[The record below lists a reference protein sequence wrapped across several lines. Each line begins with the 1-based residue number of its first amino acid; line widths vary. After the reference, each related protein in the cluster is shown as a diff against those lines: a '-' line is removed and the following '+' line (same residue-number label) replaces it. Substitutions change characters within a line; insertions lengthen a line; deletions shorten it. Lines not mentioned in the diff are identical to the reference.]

1 MPNKIFSEYEY
12 QRSNAEKIESDFNQ
26 LISNFES
33 CIDFEMALKCIDD
46 INVIR
51 NDFLSQYNI
60 CYIRHTINTKD
71 AFYEAE
77 NSFFDNYSPI
87 FSNFISKYYKALIH
101 HQFRSELEAHFGKQL
116 FRIAELSIKTFD
128 PAIIEDLQE
137 ENQLSSEYTKLKAT
151 AELIVDENKYNLSSI
166 IPLNVDKD
174 RSLRKKSNEIKWAF
188 YEQNEAKID
197 EIYDKL
203 VKVRHR
209 IALKLGYQNF
219 VQLGY
224 DRMLRSDYNAEM
236 VAIYRDQIAKYIVP
250 LNSKI
255 YAVQQERTQLDTLY
269 YYDEDFHFT
278 DGNPTPKGDPDYILA
293 AANKMYSELS
303 PETAEFFAF
312 MQENQLMDLVARDGK
327 ATGGYCTYINN
338 YKAPFIFSNFNGTSG
353 DVDVLTHEAG
363 HAFQV
368 FRSRNH
374 SIPEYNWPTYEACE
388 IHSMSMEFFT
398 WPWMNQFFGED
409 THKYYCAHLTNALL
423 FLPYGAAVDEF
434 QHEIYSNI
442 DLSPKERKL
451 IWKQL
456 EKKYLPHRNNDQNQY
471 LENGG
476 FWQKQNHIFNSPFY
490 YIDYTLAQFCAL
502 TYWDWSR
509 TDQKAAWNSYV
520 SLCNLGGK
528 FAFTELIQKS
538 GLKSPFEKDSFK
550 GILNPII
557 NWLFEHKLI
566 KESNFQ

>member
-12 QRSNAEKIESDFNQ
+12 QRPNAEKIESDFNQ

-33 CIDFEMALKCIDD
+33 CVDFEMALKCIDD

-87 FSNFISKYYKALIH
+87 FSNFISKYYKALIL
-101 HQFRSELEAHFGKQL
+101 HQFRSELEAHFDKQL

-312 MQENQLMDLVARDGK
+312 MQEKQLMDLVARDGK

-442 DLSPKERKL
+442 ELSPKERKL

-528 FAFTELIQKS
+528 FAFTELIQKA

-557 NWLFEHKLI
+557 DWLFEHKLI
-566 KESNFQ
+566 IESNFQ